1 MLLLNEW
8 IKPTR
13 TLNFRFNLYIVRQ
26 SFFIRYSHRKK
37 KRSINYLCYKA
48 SWHKHVRTIQVAVN
62 KWKTQ
67 LYEANSPYKYPVY
80 KIDVKFRC
88 RCAIPPISNFPSTD
102 LKEGVQVGRQTFVAF
117 RPSHLSSGSEVKTA
131 RVPNKLDPEA
141 TDWSAAVKW
150 LCIVGHIAR
159 TCADEKSKVSGGNLW
174 NLARNVN

>member
-26 SFFIRYSHRKK
+26 FFFIRYSHRKK

-80 KIDVKFRC
+80 KIDVKF
-88 RCAIPPISNFPSTD
+88 S
-102 LKEGVQVGRQTFVAF
+102 GVDAPFLRFQTFLQQIWRKVCKLGGK
-117 RPSHLSSGSEVKTA
+117 LSSPFDLPIYRVVVKLKRHVSQINWTQKRPIDQLQLSGCALSDILRA
-131 RVPNKLDPEA
+131 RAPTKNRKYRAE
-141 TDWSAAVKW
+141 
-150 LCIVGHIAR
+150 
-159 TCADEKSKVSGGNLW
+159 TCGIWRET
-174 NLARNVN
+174 